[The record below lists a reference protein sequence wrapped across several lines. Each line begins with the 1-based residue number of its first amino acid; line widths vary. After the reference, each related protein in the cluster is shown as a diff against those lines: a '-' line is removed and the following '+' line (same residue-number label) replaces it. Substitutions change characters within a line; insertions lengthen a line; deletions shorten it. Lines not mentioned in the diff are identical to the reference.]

1 MGSLKDHLVTPTTTE
16 PKPTWSFNRVTEYD
30 GNQGYLQ
37 TEPMAK
43 APNNDEL
50 LEMFGYDPKEVR
62 IVGLLKTSKWQQRED
77 GEFLNSYR
85 FALAPA
91 ATSSMS
97 EIIDLINKRKFT
109 PPKTEGGTAV
119 YHWLAGDLQL
129 GKIDGDGTQGVVDRV
144 LSSIDNGVKEFK
156 QLRKFNKMGLVHQ
169 AWLGDCGEGNQS
181 QGGKLMW
188 RTELTI
194 TEQYRLFRR
203 LALYAIDAFAPLV
216 ERVEIDVV
224 NGNHDDAQ
232 RMPVL
237 TRSDDGHATEALI
250 ALADGLALNPATYGH
265 VKIFVPQK
273 DEMSIT
279 REIGDTIF
287 THAHGHQWAKGKVFD
302 WWAGQALNNHSP
314 AAAHFL
320 LHGHEHEFKIQSKK
334 ERTQICVPTF
344 ESESTYWKQRYGD
357 VAKTGAVSMITENRE
372 FRNFTIV

>member
-1 MGSLKDHLVTPTTTE
+1 LGKLSDHLTTPTAKE
-16 PKPTWSFNRVTEYD
+16 PKAAWSFNRVTEYD
-30 GNQGYLQ
+30 GTQGYLQ

-43 APNNDEL
+43 APDHSEL

-77 GEFLNSYR
+77 GDFLHSYR
-85 FALAPA
+85 FSLAPA
-91 ATSSMS
+91 STSSMD
-97 EIIDLINKRKFT
+97 EILALINKRKYT
-109 PPKTEGGTAV
+109 PPKSEGTAI

-129 GKIDGDGTQGVVDRV
+129 GKIDGDGTQGIVDRV
-144 LSSIDNGVKEFK
+144 LSSIDKGVIEFK
-156 QLRKFNKMGLVHQ
+156 QLRKFNKIGLVHQ

-188 RTELTI
+188 RTELTV

-203 LALYAIDAFAPLV
+203 LALYAIDAFAPYI
-216 ERVEIDVV
+216 ERLEIDVV

-250 ALADGLALNPATYGH
+250 ALADGLALNPATYEH
-265 VKIFVPQK
+265 VKIFVPNM
-273 DEMSIT
+273 DEMTLT
-279 REIGDTIF
+279 REIGDSIF
-287 THAHGHQWAKGKVFD
+287 THAHGHQWGKGKVFD

-314 AAAHFL
+314 AASQFL

-334 ERTQICVPTF
+334 DRTQICVPTF
-344 ESESTYWKQRYGD
+344 ESESTYWRERHGD
-357 VAKTGAVSMITENRE
+357 VAKTGAVSMITKNQE
-372 FRNFTIV
+372 FTNLSIL